1 MMFMDS
7 LSKELQDFLIRLGK
21 DEKGVGDKLAG
32 YTRQLI
38 NMLYS
43 TDAQIIE
50 EYYGFF
56 GNEPHRLEDL
66 AHKYKTTQELMQQGI
81 EACLRKIAVSPEWQQ
96 IRPLTKLRAIKIR

>member
-1 MMFMDS
+1 MDS

-21 DEKGVGDKLAG
+21 DEKGVGERLAG

-50 EYYGFF
+50 EYYGLF
-56 GNEPHRLEDL
+56 GNEPHPLESL
-66 AHKYKTTQELMQQGI
+66 AHKYKTSPEIMMDGI
-81 EACLRKIAVSPEWQQ
+81 EACLRRIAVSPEWQQ
-96 IRPLTKLRAIKIR
+96 IKPLTKLRTIKLM